1 MTTTQTILRLPSPDP
16 WRALLGRALQG
27 HRRDALRAV
36 RALDRCGTSSRL
48 LAIAARTLWALDL
61 SGPAAVMLN
70 RAMSK
75 GGPQARGLASVALPH
90 PGDALLQRLSAP
102 DASERADAACD
113 LAWRGLRRGDMSA
126 AERAVA
132 RALADSPHHAE
143 ARRWDRFLS
152 LGGSRAMDLVA
163 DPNHDEVGSSVLA
176 RDALAL
182 CPHPR
187 SGWLAPE
194 RWHRRVQGGGWSE
207 PARAGTAL
215 ARLQREGT
223 TTRLLGTQS
232 DYEDLP
238 ADHPLAVAER
248 ALDTALS
255 LEREG
260 RDTEDAAAEAWA
272 LAARVDGCAVH
283 DAAMALVALG
293 ARCASAATTGLAAA
307 ELLLHTAPHRCIWAA
322 YRARLLGQAGHHR
335 LAAGEAR
342 AVLARGDLDA
352 VSFGLA
358 VSALRSS
365 GLAAFAHRACVAAQS
380 HTDLGLVAD
389 HLLTHP
395 DRPPTPV
402 VGNRL
407 QARGRLAAPAGGPWL
422 AK

>member
-1 MTTTQTILRLPSPDP
+1 MTTTQTILQLPSPEP

-36 RALDRCGTSSRL
+36 RSLDRSGASSRL
-48 LAIAARTLWALDL
+48 LSIAARTLWALDL
-61 SGPAAVMLN
+61 SGPAAALLN
-70 RAMSK
+70 RAISM
-75 GGPQARGLASVALPH
+75 GGAHARALASVALPH
-90 PGDALLQRLSAP
+90 PGDALLRRLSDA

-113 LAWRGLRRGDMSA
+113 LAWRGLRRGDLSA
-126 AERAVA
+126 AEHAVA
-132 RALADSPHHAE
+132 RAMAESPHHAE
-143 ARRWDRFLS
+143 ARRWERFLT

-163 DPNHDEVGSSVLA
+163 GPVRTEIGSSVLA
-176 RDALAL
+176 RDAFAL

-187 SGWLAPE
+187 AGWLAPE
-194 RWHRRVQGGGWSE
+194 RWHRRVQAGRWSE
-207 PARAGTAL
+207 PARSGSAL
-215 ARLQREGT
+215 ARLQRDGT
-223 TTRLLGTQS
+223 ATRLLGTPT

-255 LEREG
+255 LEKEG
-260 RDTEDAAAEAWA
+260 RDTADAAAEAWA
-272 LAARVDGCAVH
+272 LAARVDGCAVQ
-283 DAAMALVALG
+283 DAAIALVALG
-293 ARCASAATTGLAAA
+293 SRCASAATTGLAAA

-342 AVLARGDLDA
+342 AVLARGDLEA

-358 VSALRSS
+358 VSALRTS
-365 GLAAFAHRACVAAQS
+365 GLDAFARRACVAAQS
-380 HTDLGLVAD
+380 HADLGLVAG

-395 DRPPTPV
+395 NRPPTPV

-407 QARGRLAAPAGGPWL
+407 HARGRVTAPAAGPWL